1 MGRRLETVQCETFHK
16 NQIRDNG
23 GPSEGQSNRMG
34 APSGVLWAGTGNGL
48 DAGGGKVG
56 EARLGLR
63 FPVLGER
70 RLGD

>member
-1 MGRRLETVQCETFHK
+1 
-16 NQIRDNG
+16 
-23 GPSEGQSNRMG
+23 MG

-70 RLGD
+70 WLGD

>member
-1 MGRRLETVQCETFHK
+1 
-16 NQIRDNG
+16 
-23 GPSEGQSNRMG
+23 MG
-34 APSGVLWAGTGNGL
+34 ALSGVLWAGTGNGL

-70 RLGD
+70 RLGDENNIQEPHSHKHVMPPDSAK